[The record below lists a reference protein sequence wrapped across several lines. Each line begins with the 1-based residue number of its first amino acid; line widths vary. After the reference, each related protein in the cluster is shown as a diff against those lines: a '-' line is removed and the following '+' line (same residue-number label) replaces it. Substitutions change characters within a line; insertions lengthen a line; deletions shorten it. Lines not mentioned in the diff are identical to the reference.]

1 MADAGSGADEFRAGK
16 NARLRGRHGA
26 GRVWPWLLLVLLG
39 VARSAALAQ
48 APAPPPPQRAE
59 LIEVR
64 IESTG
69 RDGKEVGRGWA
80 VALKTRS
87 GTGCQVLTPWHVVSD
102 RTGVSNT
109 LDETRVYGVGE
120 NIVGVKTVRIER
132 VHPTL
137 DLARVTLDS
146 TRGCP
151 FQPANKGRL
160 PEQGLVVWWLT
171 DQGGAERSDGDERR
185 GVLDDDE
192 TGATAKAYLR
202 EAGIMAGMSG
212 ATVFINGRRAG
223 MLIDT
228 PGQTHRFGFLTAR
241 GIQRALGNDLDL
253 FDLGAADVKPSAVA
267 EPAFPFIDARTAPA
281 DAVAPLL
288 TDGAQLRDSALFKDC
303 AECPEMVVIPE
314 GSFMMGSP
322 DGEPGQDTD
331 EVPQHRVTLKRFA
344 LAQTEVT
351 VAEFRRFVD
360 ADGYR
365 TDAEKKSTG
374 NAEGCFVY
382 LGDVDFGMTAGTS
395 WRDPGF
401 PQQDDHPVVCISWND
416 AQAYV
421 DWLSKQTGVA
431 YRLPSEA
438 EFEYALRAG
447 GDSAWPWGGDVSAAC
462 AHGNVADRKAEEK
475 LILKSVMDCDDDA
488 VFTAPVRRYRANGYG
503 VYDLTGNAWEWVQDC
518 WNANYR
524 SARHDGRAWM
534 VGDCGRAVL
543 RGGAWGDFGLDLR
556 SANRLRFM
564 RDNRLN
570 VFGFRPTRSI
580 TP

>member
-1 MADAGSGADEFRAGK
+1 MADAGSGSDAFRAGK
-16 NARLRGRHGA
+16 MTHSHGRHGA
-26 GRVWPWLLLVLLG
+26 GRVWPWLLLALLG
-39 VARSAALAQ
+39 GAQSAALAQ
-48 APAPPPPQRAE
+48 APALPPPQRAD

-80 VALKTRS
+80 VALESRS
-87 GTGCQVLTPWHVVSD
+87 GTNCQVLTPWHVVSD

-228 PGQTHRFGFLTAR
+228 PGQTNRFGFLTAR

-253 FDLGAADVKPSAVA
+253 FDLDAADVKPTAADS
-267 EPAFPFIDARTAPA
+267 AFPFIDARTAPA

-303 AECPEMVVIPE
+303 AECPAMVVIPG
-314 GSFMMGSP
+314 GSFQMGSP
-322 DGEPGQDTD
+322 DDVPGRAP
-331 EVPQHRVTLKRFA
+331 EEGPQHPVTLKRFA
-344 LAQTEVT
+344 LARTEVT
-351 VAEFRRFVD
+351 VAEFRRFVE
-360 ADGYR
+360 ARGHR
-365 TDAEKKSTG
+365 TDAEKNTG
-374 NAEGCFVY
+374 NAKGCFADRGGTEFAWV
-382 LGDVDFGMTAGTS
+382 AGTS

-401 PQQDDHPVVCISWND
+401 RQQDDHPVICISWND

-421 DWLSKQTGVA
+421 GWLSEQTGEE

-447 GDSAWPWGGDVSAAC
+447 GDSAWPWGDDVSAAC
-462 AHGNVADRKAEEK
+462 THGNVADRQANQKFPTW
-475 LILKSVMDCDDDA
+475 LVVDCDDKH
-488 VFTAPVRRYRANGYG
+488 VFTAPVGRYRRNGYG

-518 WNANYR
+518 WNAKYR
-524 SARHDGRAWM
+524 DAPGDGRAWM
-534 VGDCGRAVL
+534 SGDCDRAML
-543 RGGAWGDFGLDLR
+543 RGGSWGIDGQALR
-556 SANRLRFM
+556 SADRYQYA
-564 RDNRLN
+564 RDERDDGT
-570 VFGFRPTRSI
+570 GFRLARSV